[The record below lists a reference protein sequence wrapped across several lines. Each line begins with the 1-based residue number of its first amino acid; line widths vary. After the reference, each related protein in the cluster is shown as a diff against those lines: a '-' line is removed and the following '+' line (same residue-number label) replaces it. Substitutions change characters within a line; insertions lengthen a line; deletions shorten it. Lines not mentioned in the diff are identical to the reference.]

1 MNIFQT
7 FELFLKKPLS
17 ILKHG
22 LISIVHLRVDSA
34 NTKTAINADFVNKK
48 AQITVIN
55 NEKVY
60 NLLKMV
66 SYRAQKKEEK
76 TIQTEGEPVN
86 VSVDKTPLI
95 SETVYEYP
103 EDNKG

>member
-7 FELFLKKPLS
+7 FELFLKRPIS

-22 LISIVHLRVDSA
+22 LVSIVHLRA
-34 NTKTAINADFVNKK
+34 ENMFAKTAINVDMLDKK
-48 AQITVIN
+48 TQITVVN

-66 SYRAQKKEEK
+66 TYRASQRRTALSGGVTADEHLLELKK
-76 TIQTEGEPVN
+76 
-86 VSVDKTPLI
+86 
-95 SETVYEYP
+95 
-103 EDNKG
+103 

>member
-7 FELFLKKPLS
+7 FELFLKKPIS

-22 LISIVHLRVDSA
+22 LVSIVHLKAENMFS
-34 NTKTAINADFVNKK
+34 KSAINAELLENK

-66 SYRAQKKEEK
+66 TYRAEKKRKQIEAKKEPLK
-76 TIQTEGEPVN
+76 TETLIEVN
-86 VSVDKTPLI
+86 D
-95 SETVYEYP
+95 
-103 EDNKG
+103 

>member
-7 FELFLKKPLS
+7 FELFLKKPIS

-22 LISIVHLRVDSA
+22 LVSIVHLKAENMFAKS
-34 NTKTAINADFVNKK
+34 AINAELLENK

-66 SYRAQKKEEK
+66 TYRAEKKRKQIEAKKEPLK
-76 TIQTEGEPVN
+76 TETLIEVN
-86 VSVDKTPLI
+86 D
-95 SETVYEYP
+95 
-103 EDNKG
+103 

>member
-7 FELFLKKPLS
+7 FELFLKKPMS

-22 LISIVHLRVDSA
+22 LVSIVHIRA
-34 NTKTAINADFVNKK
+34 ENMFEKKAINATMLKNK
-48 AQITVIN
+48 AQITVVN

-66 SYRAQKKEEK
+66 TYRAQNKQLALEQKREPLK
-76 TIQTEGEPVN
+76 TETLIEVN
-86 VSVDKTPLI
+86 K
-95 SETVYEYP
+95 
-103 EDNKG
+103 

>member
-7 FELFLKKPLS
+7 FELFLKKPIS

-22 LISIVHLRVDSA
+22 LVSIVHLKA
-34 NTKTAINADFVNKK
+34 ENMFAKTAINAELLENK

-66 SYRAQKKEEK
+66 TYRAEKKRKQIEAKKEPLK
-76 TIQTEGEPVN
+76 TETLIEVN
-86 VSVDKTPLI
+86 D
-95 SETVYEYP
+95 
-103 EDNKG
+103 

>member
-7 FELFLKKPLS
+7 FELFLKKPIS

-22 LISIVHLRVDSA
+22 LVSIVHIRA
-34 NTKTAINADFVNKK
+34 ENMFAKKAINVDMLSDK

-66 SYRAQKKEEK
+66 TYRAQKK
-76 TIQTEGEPVN
+76 QLN
-86 VSVDKTPLI
+86 NSVKMEHLLEIKD
-95 SETVYEYP
+95 
-103 EDNKG
+103 

>member
-7 FELFLKKPLS
+7 FELFLKKPISL
-17 ILKHG
+17 LKHG
-22 LISIVHLRVDSA
+22 LVSIVHLKADNIFS
-34 NTKTAINADFVNKK
+34 KTAITADMMDGK

-66 SYRAQKKEEK
+66 TYRASKKQKLPEKKDEPVKSETLYEYAGTDKEE
-76 TIQTEGEPVN
+76 
-86 VSVDKTPLI
+86 
-95 SETVYEYP
+95 
-103 EDNKG
+103 